1 MDNTTMKFAH
11 AVWNRCWLSYIFF
24 KKPIVQCLCPCI
36 NLKHIA
42 KIHNILHVP
51 ILSNKSLL
59 REKLALITG
68 YYEIQKGPYSSLLHH
83 RTIDICVDS
92 AIMRWQWS
100 YGTMTMERWCVNA
113 MMMMMMRKHT
123 KLQRDDAMVR
133 YR

>member
-1 MDNTTMKFAH
+1 MDNTTMRFAH
-11 AVWNRCWLSYIFF
+11 AVWNRCWLSYIIF

-51 ILSNKSLL
+51 ILPNKSLL
-59 REKLALITG
+59 RENVALITG

-92 AIMRWQWS
+92 AIMQCQWS
-100 YGTMTMERWCVNA
+100 NGT
-113 MMMMMMRKHT
+113 
-123 KLQRDDAMVR
+123 LYDDDGAMVR
-133 YR
+133 